1 MRVLF
6 VHGLMSSPQGTKAV
20 YLAKQFDAHTP
31 AMNVE
36 DFMGC
41 VAQQAA
47 EISAFQ
53 PDVVIG
59 SSFGGAVAL
68 TLLRQGL
75 WKGPTLLLAQAA
87 IKMDDDARIPDGVP
101 VLLVH
106 GSRDEIIPVE
116 HSRQLAR
123 TGSPALVRLV
133 EVDDVHRLT
142 GLVESDRLADL
153 VREAHVLGGTLDIL

>member
-20 YLAKQFDAHTP
+20 YLAERFEARTP
-31 AMNVE
+31 AMNVG

-47 EISAFQ
+47 EIDAFE
-53 PDVVIG
+53 PDVVVG
-59 SSFGGAVAL
+59 SSFGGAVVL
-68 TLLRQGL
+68 SLLNQGL

-87 IKMDDDARIPDGVP
+87 VKMDPDARLPEGQP

-106 GSRDEIIPVE
+106 GTRDEVVPIE
-116 HSRQLAR
+116 HSRRLAQ
-123 TGSPALVRLV
+123 TGSPGLVRLL
-133 EVDDVHRLT
+133 EVDDTHRLT

-153 VREAHVLGGTLDIL
+153 VREAHALGSSEA